1 MFSYK
6 MNSYSKKPRIPRR
19 LAHGHTTFRIAGD
32 SRKYGEGVLLFTKE
46 KNGWR
51 QKVEQGSKLFHD
63 SLNVRYVCNEDI
75 SKLEEWIRL
84 DFIRFSVILPSFA

>member
-1 MFSYK
+1 
-6 MNSYSKKPRIPRR
+6 MNSYSKKPR
-19 LAHGHTTFRIAGD
+19 LSQQLTQGHTTFKVAGH

-51 QKVEQGSKLFHD
+51 QRAEQGSQLFHD
-63 SLNVRYVCNEDI
+63 SLHVRYVCNEDL

-84 DFIRFSVILPSFA
+84 DFIRFSILPSFSTA